1 MAVKPVP
8 DGYQTVNV
16 YLCVDGAA
24 DAIAFYEQVLRAKE
38 RVRIAGPD
46 RKIGHAEL
54 ELGGSVI
61 MLSDEYPEM
70 NVRGPKALGGTPV
83 TISVYVDDV
92 DATFA
97 TAIAAGAR
105 EVRPIEDHFYG
116 DRAGQF
122 EDPWGH
128 KWSVAT
134 NIEDVSAE
142 EMQRRA
148 AAMFGGG

>member
-8 DGYQTVNV
+8 EGYNTVNA

-24 DAIAFYEQVLRAKE
+24 DAIAFYTDVLGAEE
-38 RVRIAGPD
+38 RVRIGAPD
-46 RKIGHAEL
+46 GKVGHAEL
-54 ELGGSVI
+54 TLGDSLI

-70 NVRGPKALGGTPV
+70 NVRGPKAIGGTPV
-83 TISVYVDDV
+83 TIGVYVDDV

-97 TAIAAGAR
+97 KAVAAGAR

-128 KWSVAT
+128 RWSVAT
-134 NIEDVSAE
+134 NIEDVSVE